1 MGIKPGVSLFSMRDT
16 RAYETEYFS
25 QPTLSILST
34 FVSTSSFCASRNW
47 IMAVRSSGIELARMR
62 MARRAPLVLL
72 LMATVATGIPLWK
85 EEFT

>member
-1 MGIKPGVSLFSMRDT
+1 
-16 RAYETEYFS
+16 
-25 QPTLSILST
+25 
-34 FVSTSSFCASRNW
+34 
-47 IMAVRSSGIELARMR
+47 MAVRSSGIELARMR